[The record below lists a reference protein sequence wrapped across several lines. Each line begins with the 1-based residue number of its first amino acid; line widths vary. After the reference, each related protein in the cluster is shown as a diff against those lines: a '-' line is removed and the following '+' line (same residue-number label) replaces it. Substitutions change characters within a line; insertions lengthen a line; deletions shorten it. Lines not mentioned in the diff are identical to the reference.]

1 MDRPINPP
9 TDPLDPYIEEA
20 EARWDSTLAEYEMS
34 RLEPSLKLQFLL
46 AWLMSDGFSRR
57 ILEDAILDHGDKLI
71 QDLAERLYEKAK
83 DNSKGYD

>member
-20 EARWDSTLAEYEMS
+20 EQRWDGVFTTYEALGERVLPDLVRWLLAE
-34 RLEPSLKLQFLL
+34 
-46 AWLMSDGFSRR
+46 DFSRR
-57 ILEDAILDHGDKLI
+57 LLYDAITDQCDKLI